1 MALKR
6 QKVNILGI
14 EVDDISFP
22 KAVDQ
27 ILRLAEPEERG
38 NYVVTVN
45 SEFVM
50 LARKSP
56 GFLRILSKA
65 NLALPDGSGVV
76 ISKLIFG
83 GREQS
88 RITGVDM
95 IQELCAKSAKR
106 TIRVGFL
113 GGFGHVA
120 EIAAKRQ
127 KEKNPRLKIVFAGPG
142 DEAIGSNLRLKKLF
156 DKIGRVDI
164 LFVAYGMGR
173 QEFLI
178 DRMRKKL
185 NVGVFIG
192 VGGAFDLLANVKRRA
207 PRFAQNLGLE
217 WLWRLLL
224 EPTRL
229 WRMRV
234 LPIFAILVFGQVYR
248 RFFRNLLKN
257 PIF

>member
-95 IQELCAKSAKR
+95 IQELCAKSASKA
-106 TIRVGFL
+106 IRIGFL

-120 EIAAKRQ
+120 EIVAKRQ

-142 DEAIGSNLRLKKLF
+142 DEAIGSNSRLKELF

-224 EPTRL
+224 DPARL

-234 LPIFAILVFGQVYR
+234 LPMFAILVFGQVFK
-248 RFFRNLLKN
+248 RFFKSLN
-257 PIF
+257 F

>member
-217 WLWRLLL
+217 WLWRLFI

-229 WRMRV
+229 WRIRV

>member
-95 IQELCAKSAKR
+95 IQELCAKNAKR
-106 TIRVGFL
+106 AIQVGFL

-120 EIAAKRQ
+120 EIVAKRQ

-142 DEAIGSNLRLKKLF
+142 DEAIGSNSRLKELF

-224 EPTRL
+224 DPARL

-234 LPIFAILVFGQVYR
+234 LPMFAILVFGQVFK
-248 RFFRNLLKN
+248 RFFKSLN
-257 PIF
+257 F